1 MIYTVTLNPSLDY
14 IVAVDH
20 FEMGM
25 TNRTAYEQILPGG
38 KGINVSLVLKNLGI
52 DSTALGFVAGF
63 TGDEICRLLK
73 AAGCLTDFIQ
83 ADQGVSRINVKLKSL
98 DGTEINGQGPL
109 ITPETEAL
117 LMSRFDALSRGDVLV
132 LAGSIP
138 PSMPLSV
145 YKDIMIRLKDRE
157 VVTVVDTTGDGLLS
171 VLPYRPFL
179 VKPNHHELGALFDAP
194 VTDFNQAAHYARKL
208 QEMGAVNVLVSM
220 GGQGAVLVDEYKKI
234 HQALVPKGVLVNSI
248 GAGDSMVAGFLCGW
262 LEKHDYEH
270 AFKMGLA
277 AGSAS
282 AFSEFLASGEEIRNL
297 YGQINGL
304 RSREFCV

>member
-1 MIYTVTLNPSLDY
+1 M
-14 IVAVDH
+14 
-20 FEMGM
+20 F
-25 TNRTAYEQILPGG
+25 
-38 KGINVSLVLKNLGI
+38 
-52 DSTALGFVAGF
+52 
-63 TGDEICRLLK
+63 
-73 AAGCLTDFIQ
+73 
-83 ADQGVSRINVKLKSL
+83 
-98 DGTEINGQGPL
+98 
-109 ITPETEAL
+109 
-117 LMSRFDALSRGDVLV
+117 LS
-132 LAGSIP
+132 P
-138 PSMPLSV
+138 W
-145 YKDIMIRLKDRE
+145 
-157 VVTVVDTTGDGLLS
+157 
-171 VLPYRPFL
+171 
-179 VKPNHHELGALFDAP
+179 
-194 VTDFNQAAHYARKL
+194 
-208 QEMGAVNVLVSM
+208 